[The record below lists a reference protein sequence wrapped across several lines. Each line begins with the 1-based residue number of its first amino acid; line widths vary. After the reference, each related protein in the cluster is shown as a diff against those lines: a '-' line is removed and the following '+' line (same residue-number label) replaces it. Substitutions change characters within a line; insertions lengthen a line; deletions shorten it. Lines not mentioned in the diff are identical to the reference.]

1 MILFNKT
8 SSSLFLKQTQKN
20 RKRRFE
26 WSKMEIFMADYT
38 RFSSK
43 KGFLLLPKATF
54 GPLRAMLWG
63 AQKRSLTDQELC
75 FDTRRKKTKNQDNL
89 QLIGF
94 QAINKYA
101 EKLRFLAQNLTTNE
115 EQAKKKPI
123 FRKLFYKWKTKQHI
137 KKIASTSRRG
147 EFLNVSA
154 VFSM

>member
-26 WSKMEIFMADYT
+26 GAKMEIFMADYT

-43 KGFLLLPKATF
+43 KGFLRLLKATY

-63 AQKRSLTDQELC
+63 AQKWSLTDQKIC
-75 FDTRRKKTKNQDNL
+75 FDKSRKYVRNQDNL

-94 QAINKYA
+94 QAIYKHV
-101 EKLRFLAQNLTTNE
+101 EKSRFSTRNLTTNE
-115 EQAKKKPI
+115 EQAKKKAKN
-123 FRKLFYKWKTKQHI
+123 RKLFYNWKTKQRI